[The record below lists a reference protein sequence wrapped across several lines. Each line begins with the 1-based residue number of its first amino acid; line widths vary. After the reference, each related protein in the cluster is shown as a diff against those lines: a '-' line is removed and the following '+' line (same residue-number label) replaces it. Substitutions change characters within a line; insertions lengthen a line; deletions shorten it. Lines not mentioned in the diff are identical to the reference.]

1 MPTLTATYAQ
11 SSTPEVLSRDLP
23 ALADGTQA
31 RVEYLAALQTAAR
44 EMQGEVNRLLTGK
57 MEEDAKE
64 GGKDK
69 DKEEEE
75 GYGEEGGEVA

>member
-1 MPTLTATYAQ
+1 
-11 SSTPEVLSRDLP
+11 
-23 ALADGTQA
+23 
-31 RVEYLAALQTAAR
+31 
-44 EMQGEVNRLLTGK
+44 MQGEVNRLLTGK